1 MHTCKKHKESKYW
14 KDNIGWIINW
24 LEKTTEKGIRFRY
37 PHRRKKIMQT
47 VYILRFCYFNMF
59 VSISFQGIK
68 WIFPFYSHVLW
79 LFFQAIFS
87 VKRETNNSCVPTK
100 NILFNNENWDKKLDY
115 IDIKYRIFGK
125 WPNKKQTQKI
135 MGNLHNLCRPNSTWE
150 NLKCQGWKVL
160 FGFSCE
166 SFLF

>member
-1 MHTCKKHKESKYW
+1 MHTCKKHTESKYW

-37 PHRRKKIMQT
+37 PHRRKENYANCLHIKI
-47 VYILRFCYFNMF
+47 FCYFNMF

-115 IDIKYRIFGK
+115 IDIKYHIFWQVAQQKTDTKNHGK
-125 WPNKKQTQKI
+125 FT
-135 MGNLHNLCRPNSTWE
+135 
-150 NLKCQGWKVL
+150 
-160 FGFSCE
+160 
-166 SFLF
+166 